1 MSKKSKIIT
10 AICIVVVCAIV
21 IITCFFIIKNKP
33 DIKEQK
39 QPQDQK
45 PVIDNDEKLDT
56 DKKDQPI
63 DNNDVTQKEPSDD
76 KNHISEGTENKPST
90 GTNSNNSSN
99 PSQTKPQKP
108 NEPSE
113 VVKPSEP
120 EQPNEPE
127 KIEDL
132 IITNSMVKDGE
143 ILISNKKY
151 NTLTVSSNIEENVK
165 IVLDSIEVNS
175 KLVLEKPGN
184 YQLNIINSHL
194 TSIDVT
200 NETTTLV
207 SYSLRSRAAIGMN
220 KALDGATVNLKNGST
235 VQSITINSNI
245 EINGTNSVSNV
256 EVNSGSEVVLNI
268 PIKNASL
275 NTQGTV
281 AINDGIDTLTN
292 SSSNATIIVNAPI
305 TTFTNKESST
315 IRINKGNT
323 IKTFKNQGENT
334 TVSGNGT
341 IIDTTIEASN
351 TIIYTNVTNGPTILE
366 NIDNILI
373 RKENKIEIVN
383 ATSNTQGSVTFTLSE
398 PVNLTINDISVIC
411 NAGKSITLF
420 NLTTTDNKTYTL
432 TTSYYKNDSY
442 ALYITLPNGNI
453 ISKDFDTDYANP
465 TVNNVIVERTSD
477 KNATLE
483 LYGVDEGGH
492 IYYILEDSTTKEII
506 SSESLKE
513 KGKSENIKVGYNI
526 ISIDNLEAGKS
537 YNLYYVLEGYFDNI
551 SKVKGPFEIPS
562 QIKTSNPSSYQITY
576 AKEEIANRF
585 VFVLNK
591 APEKE
596 LTLSDFEIE
605 CPQEKNLTTNG
616 ATFITSPDRLTYI
629 LIVPDNYGHKDNKY
643 TVKIKISE
651 NEKIEGTFVSHFDPP
666 VITGA
671 VDNVTRVD
679 ENTAEFKFN
688 SDEPGV
694 VYYGI
699 YEWNGA
705 IYANNSTTPFAN
717 DVLTGIIESKQQIL
731 NAGSNTI
738 TIDLTGIEV
747 TKNTRVWALFVDE
760 VGNYRIGFVDHYK
773 LPVYIAPD
781 KPTDGE
787 SAVQITNFNV
797 IDNNYISIDFNEYI
811 NWVTSDDVKLS
822 VVENGS
828 LPAKLLYSID
838 NDTPKHLSIEIMNY
852 TLGAGTYELSINTKD
867 ENGTPVTLTKR
878 FEIK

>member
-1 MSKKSKIIT
+1 MSKNSKIIT
-10 AICIVVVCAIV
+10 AICAVVVCALV
-21 IITCFFIIKNKP
+21 IITCTFIIKNNHH
-33 DIKEQK
+33 IKNQK

-45 PVIDNDEKLDT
+45 PVIDNDEKLNT
-56 DKKDQPI
+56 DSKDQTV
-63 DNNDVTQKEPSDD
+63 DNNDVTQEDSSED
-76 KNHISEGTENKPST
+76 KNHISTEVENNPST
-90 GTNSNNSSN
+90 GTNSNTQSGSN
-99 PSQTKPQKP
+99 QTKPSKP
-108 NEPSE
+108 T
-113 VVKPSEP
+113 KPSESG
-120 EQPNEPE
+120 QPNEPE

-132 IITNSMVKDGE
+132 IITNSMIKDGE
-143 ILISNKKY
+143 ILVSNKKY

-165 IVLDSIEVNS
+165 IVLDSIQVNN

-184 YQLNIINSHL
+184 YQLDIINSSL
-194 TSIDVT
+194 ASIDVT
-200 NETTTLV
+200 NQTKRLV
-207 SYSLRSRAAIGMN
+207 LRSRATVGMN

-235 VQSITINSNI
+235 VQSISINSNI
-245 EINGTNSVSNV
+245 EINGTTSVTNV
-256 EVNSGSEVVLNI
+256 EVNSGSEVVLNV
-268 PIKNASL
+268 PIKNATL
-275 NTQGTV
+275 NTQGTI
-281 AINDGIDTLTN
+281 AINGSIDTLTN

-305 TTFTNKESST
+305 NTFTNKESST
-315 IRINKGNT
+315 IRVNKGNT

-341 IIDTTIEASN
+341 IIDTTIESN
-351 TIIYTNVTNGPTILE
+351 NTMIYTNVTNQPTIGE

-373 RKENKIEIVN
+373 RKENKIEIVS
-383 ATSNTQGSVTFTLSE
+383 AISNTQGSVTFTLSE

-453 ISKDFDTDYANP
+453 ISRDFDTDYANP
-465 TVNNVIVERTSD
+465 TVNNVVVERISD
-477 KNATLE
+477 EKATLE

-492 IYYILEDSTTKEII
+492 IYYILEDNTTKEII
-506 SSESLKE
+506 SAESLKA
-513 KGKSENIKVGYNI
+513 KGKSEPVKVGYNI

-551 SKVKGPFEIPS
+551 AKVKGPFEIPS
-562 QIKTSNPSSYQITY
+562 QIKEVNRGSYQITY
-576 AKEEIANRF
+576 AKEEIINRF

-651 NEKIEGTFVSHFDPP
+651 NEKIEGTFVSHFNPP

-679 ENTAEFKFN
+679 ENTAEFTFN

-694 VYYGI
+694 VYYGV

-717 DVLTGIIESKQQIL
+717 DILTGAIESKQQTL

-738 TIDLTGIEV
+738 TIDLTGIKV
-747 TKNTRVWALFVDE
+747 TKNTRVWALFIDE
-760 VGNYRIGFVDHYK
+760 VGNYRTGFVDHYK
-773 LPVYIAPD
+773 LPDYVSPD
-781 KPTDGE
+781 KPTEPE
-787 SAVQITNFNV
+787 STVQITNFNV
-797 IDNNYISIDFNEYI
+797 SNNKSISIDFNESI
-811 NWVTSDDVKLS
+811 DWVTSDDVKLS

-852 TLGAGTYELSINTKD
+852 TLQEGTYELSINTKD
-867 ENGTPVTLTKR
+867 KNGTSITLVKR